1 MNYSSNDEAQMWA
14 ENLAESEDEAFEQ
27 ALKRIS
33 PQKVIDALT
42 DENATLRIQIARLN
56 DENRRLREALLRQ
69 TMDNYEYE

>member
-1 MNYSSNDEAQMWA
+1 MCKISEMPYNWA
-14 ENLAESEDEAFEQ
+14 GEQALSENEAFEQ

-42 DENATLRIQIARLN
+42 DENATLRIQVARLN

-69 TMDNYEYE
+69 SQDNFEYE